1 MLNVSQIA
9 AILPLAAQ
17 AAIDEFSRAEA
28 AILARAASGAPER
41 VPARAASDP
50 APLYALD
57 AETGTAVIPLR
68 GTLIS
73 RRTPCMAQ
81 YPNLFNVCACDELRA
96 AIFAAMKDEK
106 VKRIAL
112 DIDSPGGTVTGVPEV
127 AATIRACR
135 LAVKPVIAFSGGM
148 CCSAAYWIAAQ
159 ANAFFV
165 SPSATTGSI
174 GVFMAFIDTSRK
186 LASEGYKVELF
197 TTGKYKGAGVTG
209 ELTDAQRER
218 FQAQVERV
226 FADFKGALAHRGLD
240 ESLMQGQTFYGAD
253 AAALRLADGLALD
266 VAQAARFF
274 SEIID

>member
-28 AILARAASGAPER
+28 PILSRAASGAPER
-41 VPARAASDP
+41 VPARAASEP

-68 GTLIS
+68 GTVIS
-73 RRTPCMAQ
+73 RRTPCMAK
-81 YPNLFNVCACDELRA
+81 YPELFNVCACDELRA
-96 AIFAAMKDEK
+96 AISAALKDDK
-106 VKRIAL
+106 VKCVAL
-112 DIDSPGGTVTGVPEV
+112 DVDSPGGTVTGVPEV
-127 AATIRACR
+127 AGTIASAR
-135 LAVKPVIAFSGGM
+135 AVKPVVAFSGGM

-159 ANAFFV
+159 ASAFFV

-186 LASEGYKVELF
+186 LAAEGYKVELF

-226 FADFKGALAHRGLD
+226 FADFKAALAHRGLD
-240 ESLMQGQTFYGAD
+240 EALMQGQTFYGAD

-266 VAQAARFF
+266 VAQAARIFG
-274 SEIID
+274 SLTA